1 MKTANTRWEY
11 TGTNSRRDWQI
22 VKCWKLFVLL
32 YANARGIV
40 SLYLGIVYHVS
51 HSHSRWLS
59 FGWPVSRFYSIFFLI
74 SVLFF

>member
-40 SLYLGIVYHVS
+40 SLYLGILWGS
-51 HSHSRWLS
+51 STALD
-59 FGWPVSRFYSIFFLI
+59 LAN
-74 SVLFF
+74 VLGYVNRLVTFHMTAAFW